1 MGLVS
6 DPYTQSWPPSSLF
19 SKQRR
24 YISHQRRET
33 SNLLQAV
40 LPLIKSH
47 LFLKL
52 SNMGHVFDF
61 NEAVAY
67 EQWISR
73 PQNKIALE
81 MEIQLMRD
89 LLQPMRGESV
99 LDIGCGT
106 GECLKSFLD
115 IGLQVTGLD
124 PSTYMLDIALKK
136 IGQRADLYRNYAED
150 LPFDDNSFN
159 YACFFTTLEFV
170 DDPKKALQEA
180 FRVTKDRVFIGV
192 FNRYAIKGI
201 QRRVKGIFTP
211 TIFNH
216 AKFFSVWELKQM
228 IRGIMGPVPV
238 SWRTVCQL
246 PTPSGNFL
254 HNLEQS
260 KIIQRCPFGAFAG
273 MIVTLVPRLRT
284 RPLTIRYQAKSSSGA

>member
-1 MGLVS
+1 
-6 DPYTQSWPPSSLF
+6 
-19 SKQRR
+19 
-24 YISHQRRET
+24 
-33 SNLLQAV
+33 
-40 LPLIKSH
+40 
-47 LFLKL
+47 
-52 SNMGHVFDF
+52 MGHVFDF
-61 NEAVAY
+61 NEAIAY

-73 PQNKIALE
+73 PQNKIAFELE
-81 MEIQLMRD
+81 TKLMQD

-106 GECLKSFLD
+106 GTCLVAFLEM
-115 IGLQVTGLD
+115 GMRVTGLD

-136 IGQRADLYRNYAED
+136 IGHRADLYRDYAED

-159 YACFFTTLEFV
+159 YTCLFSTLEFV
-170 DDPKKALQEA
+170 NDPEKALQEA

-192 FNRYAIKGI
+192 LNRYAIKGI

-228 IRGIMGPVPV
+228 IRRIMGNVPV

-246 PTPSGNFL
+246 PTNSGKFVY
-254 HNLEQS
+254 NLEQS
-260 KIIQRCPFGAFAG
+260 KIVQRCPFGAFAG
-273 MIVTLVPRLRT
+273 MVVTLVPRLRT
-284 RPLTIRYQAKSSSGA
+284 RPLTVRYQAKGPSGA